1 MKMKQEILL
10 RVVLKKFS
18 FYTYQI
24 IFYELLTYGTVSFFS
39 CSASL
44 ICLPFMSAFLVSYVT
59 DFFYVQLQ

>member
-39 CSASL
+39 CSVSL